1 MKLSE
6 ALERTCFIGILRR
19 IPPEKML
26 YCAETFAAEGGDV
39 LEITFDPADPDTLR
53 KTRRALRKIR
63 RTVPHLHLGAGT
75 VLNVAMAEAAT
86 DSGAEFLVSPGT
98 SPAIIEIAHKQGVAA
113 IPGAYTPNE
122 LLHAYESGADL
133 VKLFP
138 ILPGGELYVRT
149 VMSPLAHIPFLVTGG
164 IHPGNVR
171 SMLETGATAV
181 GAGASLFPPEQVER
195 NNWRGIAQ
203 TIRLHWKEIPERKSN
218 GSIN

>member
-1 MKLSE
+1 MDKEQILQRIQDCGIVAVVRAESVDE
-6 ALERTCFIGILRR
+6 AMR
-19 IPPEKML
+19 ITDA
-26 YCAETFAAEGGDV
+26 CIEGGV
-39 LEITFDPADPDTLR
+39 AAIELTF
-53 KTRRALRKIR
+53 
-63 RTVPHLHLGAGT
+63 TVPHADKVIEELSKRYTPEEIILGAGT

-122 LLHAYESGADL
+122 ILHAYESGADL